1 MRRMPDHVTCPDC
14 GKQVPIPKPGKL
26 LGRKPL
32 DIDVK
37 NICNALRT
45 YRDIA
50 LAAKSLRC
58 SRAYIYRE
66 LDKHGMTP
74 KEVIQKK

>member
-1 MRRMPDHVTCPDC
+1 MARLDFVICPDC
-14 GKQVPIPKPGKL
+14 GKQVPIPKGKP

-32 DIDVK
+32 GIDVN
-37 NICNALRT
+37 NIRDELRT

-50 LAAKSLRC
+50 LAARGLRC

-66 LDKHGMTP
+66 LAKHGMTP
-74 KEVIQKK
+74 KEVIQEK